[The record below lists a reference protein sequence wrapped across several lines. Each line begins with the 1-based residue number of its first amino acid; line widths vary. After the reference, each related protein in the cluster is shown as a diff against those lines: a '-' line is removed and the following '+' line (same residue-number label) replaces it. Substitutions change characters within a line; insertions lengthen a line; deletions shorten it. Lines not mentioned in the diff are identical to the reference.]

1 MQALPRIAY
10 AVDPANR
17 CESGATRAET
27 APTSDRTIGI
37 PDDDARGAPGTD
49 PRAGGDRP
57 NMETMLKDPKMARDL
72 GGAALMVALGAVV
85 VWEGTSYQ
93 MGSLTRMGAGY
104 VPVVLGV
111 LLIVIGLLIA
121 ITSRFGRADSGAVSG
136 LNAPVA
142 GVPAL
147 PKHGEW
153 SGFQWRGWGCIL
165 GGVAAFVVLGRW
177 GGLVPATFATVF
189 IAALGDRENSLRDAA
204 LLAAGITIAGIAIF
218 HWGLKLVFPLFSWG

>member
-1 MQALPRIAY
+1 
-10 AVDPANR
+10 
-17 CESGATRAET
+17 
-27 APTSDRTIGI
+27 
-37 PDDDARGAPGTD
+37 
-49 PRAGGDRP
+49 
-57 NMETMLKDPKMARDL
+57 METKLKDPKWARDL
-72 GGAALMVALGAVV
+72 AGAALMIVLGAVV

-121 ITSRFGRADSGAVSG
+121 ITTHRGRATDVVVGGVETPLAG
-136 LNAPVA
+136 IPAP
-142 GVPAL
+142 

-153 SGFQWRGWGCIL
+153 SGVQWRGWGCIL

-177 GGLVPATFATVF
+177 GGLVPATFAAVF
-189 IAALGDRENSLRDAA
+189 ISALGDRENSLRDSV
-204 LLAAGITIAGIAIF
+204 LLALAITVAGVAIF